1 MFNYILNP
9 NDLIDRNI
17 SEDIEIKEICD
28 YQIIKHC
35 INMFNN
41 EHNWD
46 LMFNLDDA
54 QDRILNGHKFFVAY
68 HEINIYGYCWLDY
81 DVIYNVFSKQ
91 HVGERNYG
99 ATDMIYVVI
108 KNYTNGPVKSF
119 VDEWNKKSINVFKKL
134 GFNLNL

>member
-9 NDLIDRNI
+9 NDLIDRNV
-17 SEDIEIKEICD
+17 SKNVEIKETYD

-35 INMFNN
+35 IKMFNS
-41 EHNWD
+41 EVNWD
-46 LMFNLDDA
+46 MMFNLDDA

-68 HEINIYGYCWLDY
+68 HEKDIYGYCWLDD

-91 HVGERNYG
+91 HIGERNYG

-108 KNYTNGPVKSF
+108 KNHTNGPVKSF
-119 VDEWNKKSINVFKKL
+119 VDGWNEKSINVFKKL
-134 GFNLNL
+134 GFNLNF